1 MASQRRHSQT
11 HRQIFSG
18 VHLGRSRFW
27 VDENARGQ
35 RGGGRYGHQC
45 EKGCHDFV
53 VLGPLAQKFVCADYS
68 SEDRI
73 FRLIT
78 LVSDDSSIQTCR
90 ILEMD
95 ECFLQPLPC
104 NQRHQYRGHARTHS
118 ARTVPPWRQARK

>member
-45 EKGCHDFV
+45 EKGCHVFV
-53 VLGPLAQKFVCADYS
+53 VVRSHKTRVRGPSVARTEYS
-68 SEDRI
+68 
-73 FRLIT
+73 
-78 LVSDDSSIQTCR
+78 DSSLLCQT
-90 ILEMD
+90 IPVSKLVG
-95 ECFLQPLPC
+95 
-104 NQRHQYRGHARTHS
+104 Y
-118 ARTVPPWRQARK
+118 

>member
-45 EKGCHDFV
+45 EKGCHVFV
-53 VLGPLAQKFVCADYS
+53 VLGPLSQKTRVRGPSVARTEYS
-68 SEDRI
+68 
-73 FRLIT
+73 
-78 LVSDDSSIQTCR
+78 DSSLLCQT
-90 ILEMD
+90 IPVSKLAG
-95 ECFLQPLPC
+95 
-104 NQRHQYRGHARTHS
+104 Y
-118 ARTVPPWRQARK
+118 

>member
-53 VLGPLAQKFVCADYS
+53 VLVVRSHKNSCARITVARTEYS
-68 SEDRI
+68 
-73 FRLIT
+73 
-78 LVSDDSSIQTCR
+78 DSSLLCQT
-90 ILEMD
+90 IPVSKLAG
-95 ECFLQPLPC
+95 
-104 NQRHQYRGHARTHS
+104 Y
-118 ARTVPPWRQARK
+118 